1 MSDYTPATNFAAK
14 DALVSGNPAKIVK
27 GTEIS
32 AEFTAIQT
40 AVNSKLDKSLVPN
53 ITTEMTRTSAE
64 LNKAVTQ
71 DGTEL
76 WLTSVS
82 GTNTITATTTPAPS
96 SYTNGQTF
104 RFLPVAT
111 NTGAVTINI
120 NGLGAKA
127 ITKLG
132 ANAVGAGDLTI
143 SATVQITYDGTQF
156 QLSSGAGGGAVAG
169 GVLYENATTLSAS
182 YTLTTGKNAMAV
194 GPITVASGQS
204 LTVPSGQRL
213 VVL

>member
-14 DALVSGNPAKIVK
+14 DALASGNPAKIVK

-40 AVNSKLDKSLVPN
+40 AVNSKLDESLVPN
-53 ITTEMTRTSAE
+53 LTTTMTRTSAE

-82 GTNTITATTTPAPS
+82 GTNTITATTTPAPAA
-96 SYTNGQTF
+96 YTNGQTF
-104 RFLPVAT
+104 RFVPAVT

-120 NGLGAKA
+120 ASLGAKSV
-127 ITKLG
+127 TKNGSTALS
-132 ANAVGAGDLTI
+132 AGDLTAGV
-143 SATVQITYDGTQF
+143 ATQITYDGTNF
-156 QLSSGAGGGAVAG
+156 QISSGVGGGAVAN
-169 GVLYENATTLSAS
+169 GVLFENSTTISAN
-182 YTLTTGKNAMAV
+182 YTLTTGKNAMTV
-194 GPITVASGQS
+194 GPMTVASGVT
-204 LTVPSGQRL
+204 LTIPSGQRL
-213 VVL
+213 VIL

>member
-40 AVNSKLDKSLVPN
+40 AVNSKLDESLVPN
-53 ITTEMTRTSAE
+53 ITTTMTRTSAE

-96 SYTNGQTF
+96 SYVSGQTF
-104 RFLPVAT
+104 RFVPAAT

-120 NGLGAKA
+120 AGLGAKS

-132 ANAVGAGDLTI
+132 STALGAGDLTI
-143 SATVQITYDGTQF
+143 GAATQITYDGTQF

-169 GVLYENATTLSAS
+169 GVLFENSTTLTAN
-182 YTLTTGKNAMAV
+182 YTLSTGKNAVAV
-194 GPITVASGQS
+194 GPITINTGVT

-213 VVL
+213 VIL

>member
-14 DALVSGNPAKIVK
+14 DALASGNPAKIVK

-40 AVNSKLDKSLVPN
+40 AVNSKLDESLVPN
-53 ITTEMTRTSAE
+53 ITTTMTRTSAE

-104 RFLPVAT
+104 RFVPAVT

-120 NGLGAKA
+120 ASLGAKS
-127 ITKLG
+127 ITKNGSTAL
-132 ANAVGAGDLTI
+132 GAGDLTAGV
-143 SATVQITYDGTQF
+143 ATQITYDGTNF
-156 QLSSGAGGGAVAG
+156 QISSGVGGGAVAN
-169 GVLYENATTLSAS
+169 GVLFENNTTISAN
-182 YTLTTGKNAMAV
+182 YTLTTGKNAHTV
-194 GPITVASGQS
+194 GPMTVASGIT
-204 LTVPSGQRL
+204 LTIPSGQRL

>member
-40 AVNSKLDKSLVPN
+40 AVNSKLDESLVPN
-53 ITTEMTRTSAE
+53 ITTTMTRTSAE

-104 RFLPVAT
+104 RFVPAAT

-120 NGLGAKA
+120 AGLGAKA

-132 ANAVGAGDLTI
+132 STALGAGDLTVGA
-143 SATVQITYDGTQF
+143 ATQITYDGTQF

-169 GVLYENATTLSAS
+169 GVLFENSTTLTAN
-182 YTLTTGKNAMAV
+182 YTLTTGKNAVAV
-194 GPITVASGQS
+194 GPITINTGVT
-204 LTVPSGQRL
+204 LTVPTGQRL